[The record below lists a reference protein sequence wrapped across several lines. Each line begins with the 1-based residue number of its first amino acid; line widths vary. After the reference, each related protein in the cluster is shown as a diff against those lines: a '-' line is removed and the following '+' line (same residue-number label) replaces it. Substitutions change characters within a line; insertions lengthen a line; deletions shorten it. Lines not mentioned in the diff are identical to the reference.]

1 MTKISES
8 TNVTFDLKTIG
19 LIVGGAISIALTFFT
34 LQSGVAQ
41 NKKQIEELK
50 DSSVNSTEF
59 KYKDELIR
67 STILRI
73 NEQQDFI
80 VEDINE
86 VKEQL
91 KKIDERLFDLK
102 SD

>member
-1 MTKISES
+1 MTKINES

-41 NKKQIEELK
+41 NTKEINELK
-50 DSSVNSTEF
+50 NSSVNSTEF

-73 NEQQDFI
+73 NEQQEFLG
-80 VEDINE
+80 EDIKE
-86 VKEQL
+86 IKEQL
-91 KKIDERLFDLK
+91 KKIDERLFDFK
-102 SD
+102 SR

>member
-1 MTKISES
+1 MTKINES

-19 LIVGGAISIALTFFT
+19 LILGGAISIALTFFT

-41 NKKQIEELK
+41 NTNDIKELK

-73 NEQQDFI
+73 NEQQENI

-91 KKIDERLFDLK
+91 NKIDERLFDLK
-102 SD
+102 SE

>member
-19 LIVGGAISIALTFFT
+19 LILGGAISIALTFFT

-41 NKKQIEELK
+41 NTNDIKELK

-73 NEQQDFI
+73 NEQQENI
-80 VEDINE
+80 VKDINE

-91 KKIDERLFDLK
+91 NKIDERLFDLK
-102 SD
+102 SE

>member
-19 LIVGGAISIALTFFT
+19 LILGGAISIALTFFT

-41 NKKQIEELK
+41 NTNDIQELK

-67 STILRI
+67 ETILRI
-73 NEQQDFI
+73 NEQQENI

-91 KKIDERLFDLK
+91 NKIDERLFDLK
-102 SD
+102 SE

>member
-1 MTKISES
+1 
-8 TNVTFDLKTIG
+8 
-19 LIVGGAISIALTFFT
+19 

-41 NKKQIEELK
+41 NTNDIQELK

-73 NEQQDFI
+73 NEQQENI

-91 KKIDERLFDLK
+91 NKIDERLFDLK
-102 SD
+102 SE